1 MINARPPLV
10 NEIWASGMEAQFE
23 INSTMAP
30 NGLHRV
36 LYSPRF
42 ATGVRKN
49 GGIMGGSVRSFKAFK
64 CCGLS
69 IKAVQFLGRAYRWH
83 VVTGILS
90 WFYFEIWG
98 NFLFYFIF
106 FLSFCDVDYTRCVK
120 RNSTRSRVVIC
131 LRIVNNVVSREIG
144 GKEVYFPF
152 NWHIL
157 LL

>member
-23 INSTMAP
+23 INSAMAP

-83 VVTGILS
+83 VVTGRYYLDSILR
-90 WFYFEIWG
+90 YGGI
-98 NFLFYFIF
+98 FYFILFSF
-106 FLSFCDVDYTRCVK
+106 FLWRGLYSLRKKKFDSFSR
-120 RNSTRSRVVIC
+120 RNC

-144 GKEVYFPF
+144 GKEIYFPF

>member
-23 INSTMAP
+23 INSAMAP

-106 FLSFCDVDYTRCVK
+106 FSFFLWRGLYSLRKKKFDSFSR
-120 RNSTRSRVVIC
+120 RNC
-131 LRIVNNVVSREIG
+131 LRIANNVVSREIG
-144 GKEVYFPF
+144 GKEIYFPF